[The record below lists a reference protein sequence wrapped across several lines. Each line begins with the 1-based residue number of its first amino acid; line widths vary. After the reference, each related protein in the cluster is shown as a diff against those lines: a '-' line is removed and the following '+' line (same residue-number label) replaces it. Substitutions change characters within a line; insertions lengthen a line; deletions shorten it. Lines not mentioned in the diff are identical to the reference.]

1 MASNARIFFA
11 GVGTTFVILAI
22 GFGGGL
28 MLAKS
33 ALHDPS
39 GQTRANSEAARGMR
53 VILPASAEPALQV
66 TAAVPTE
73 PQPQTQ
79 PGQNVQAP
87 VLEKPVEKAE
97 PNKAEKDMKAARQRY
112 AERKAKR
119 IAAARVRQRIE
130 PQQTQEPG
138 IIAFGGDE
146 PRTGF
151 FGN

>member
-73 PQPQTQ
+73 PQPQAQ
-79 PGQNVQAP
+79 PAQYVQTP

-97 PNKAEKDMKAARQRY
+97 PNKAE
-112 AERKAKR
+112 R
-119 IAAARVRQRIE
+119 I
-130 PQQTQEPG
+130 
-138 IIAFGGDE
+138 
-146 PRTGF
+146 
-151 FGN
+151 

>member
-1 MASNARIFFA
+1 
-11 GVGTTFVILAI
+11 
-22 GFGGGL
+22 

-39 GQTRANSEAARGMR
+39 GQTRATESARGMR

-66 TAAVPTE
+66 TAAVLTE
-73 PQPQTQ
+73 PQPHAQ
-79 PGQNVQAP
+79 PAQNVQAP
-87 VLEKPVEKAE
+87 VIEKPVEKAE

-119 IAAARVRQRIE
+119 TAARVRQRIE
-130 PQQTQEPG
+130 PQQTQERG
-138 IIAFGGDE
+138 IMAFGGEE

>member
-1 MASNARIFFA
+1 VS
-11 GVGTTFVILAI
+11 
-22 GFGGGL
+22 
-28 MLAKS
+28 
-33 ALHDPS
+33 
-39 GQTRANSEAARGMR
+39 
-53 VILPASAEPALQV
+53 LPASAEPALKV
-66 TAAVPTE
+66 TAAVLTE
-73 PQPQTQ
+73 PQPQNQ
-79 PGQNVQAP
+79 PAQNVQAP
-87 VLEKPVEKAE
+87 MIEKPVEKAE

-138 IIAFGGDE
+138 VMAFGGNE

>member
-11 GVGTTFVILAI
+11 GIGTTFVILAI

-73 PQPQTQ
+73 PQAQ
-79 PGQNVQAP
+79 PAQNVQAP
-87 VLEKPVEKAE
+87 VIEKSVEKAE

-138 IIAFGGDE
+138 VMAFGGNE

>member
-11 GVGTTFVILAI
+11 GIGTTFVILAI

-66 TAAVPTE
+66 TAAAPTE

-79 PGQNVQAP
+79 PAQNVQAP
-87 VLEKPVEKAE
+87 VIEKPVEKVE
-97 PNKAEKDMKAARQRY
+97 PNRAEKDMKAARQRY
-112 AERKAKR
+112 AERKARK
-119 IAAARVRQRIE
+119 IAVARLRQRIE
-130 PQQTQEPG
+130 PQQTQEPRVM
-138 IIAFGGDE
+138 AFGRDA
-146 PRTGF
+146 PRTGI

>member
-1 MASNARIFFA
+1 MASIARIFFA

-39 GQTRANSEAARGMR
+39 GQTRSEAARGMR

-66 TAAVPTE
+66 TAAAPTE
-73 PQPQTQ
+73 LQPQTQ
-79 PGQNVQAP
+79 PAQSVQAP
-87 VLEKPVEKAE
+87 VIEKPVEKVE

-112 AERKAKR
+112 AERKAKG

-138 IIAFGGDE
+138 ILAFGGDA

>member
-73 PQPQTQ
+73 PQAQ
-79 PGQNVQAP
+79 PAQNVQAP
-87 VLEKPVEKAE
+87 VIEKSVEKAE
-97 PNKAEKDMKAARQRY
+97 PNKAEKDMKAARQ
-112 AERKAKR
+112 
-119 IAAARVRQRIE
+119 
-130 PQQTQEPG
+130 
-138 IIAFGGDE
+138 
-146 PRTGF
+146 
-151 FGN
+151 